1 MCRALINVKGRH
13 LEEKAK
19 IDGKEALAPN
29 PETSL
34 LINRDIVVV
43 VVNCS
48 VVSDSS

>member
-1 MCRALINVKGRH
+1 MCRALINVKGKH

-19 IDGKEALAPN
+19 IDRKEALAPN

-43 VVNCS
+43 V
-48 VVSDSS
+48 